1 MRSTT
6 PSCLTE
12 SRPLAERAGSVLARA
27 SSAST
32 TPRLSLVRARCRVA
46 DPALRGGRRDPGD
59 GATARDSWAP
69 SPGLAHD
76 WGVQIV
82 RQLLREPLDRSGGRP
97 TRARSWLR
105 DFWHECVF
113 DFYAKGNTLEH
124 GSQRFAA
131 YGCHNFGADRRCS
144 RYALR
149 PFVCRAY
156 PALALRER
164 PVVRE
169 HCGLRVIDD

>member
-1 MRSTT
+1 MVQRRVIRGLHRPGWRMTGACK
-6 PSCLTE
+6 SC
-12 SRPLAERAGSVLARA
+12 GSCCENLLIEVGD
-27 SSAST
+27 
-32 TPRLSLVRARCRVA
+32 
-46 DPALRGGRRDPGD
+46 DP
-59 GATARDSWAP
+59 
-69 SPGLAHD
+69 
-76 WGVQIV
+76 
-82 RQLLREPLDRSGGRP
+82 
-97 TRARSWLR
+97 RARSWLR